1 MANGMGRVARSWESV
16 SIQRVKEEEVIVFDD
31 LDDEA
36 ETPRALIERIA
47 EFSSP
52 DSGALQS
59 LRFADELEA
68 KGVRPAFYVKDS
80 TITVAP
86 RLFNE
91 P

>member
-68 KGVRPAFYVKDS
+68 KVLPSLSRW
-80 TITVAP
+80 
-86 RLFNE
+86 RRRQ
-91 P
+91 